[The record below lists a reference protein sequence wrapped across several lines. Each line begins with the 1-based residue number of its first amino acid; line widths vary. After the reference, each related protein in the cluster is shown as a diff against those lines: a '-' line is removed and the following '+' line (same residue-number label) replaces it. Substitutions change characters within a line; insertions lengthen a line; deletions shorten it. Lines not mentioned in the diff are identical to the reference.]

1 MKFVKK
7 MRILCVFLF
16 TGAAA
21 FHLFETAAFAAA
33 NESGWRSNYDLI
45 MMWLNFG
52 ILAFVLIKYAK
63 NPVKRFLQDQ
73 KDSIAESIKSIEA
86 QKEANDAEIRQT
98 QQLLQE
104 SSARFETIRERIVS
118 EGERRKQ
125 AIIESARRESK
136 LMIEQANFWVERQI
150 QQARQRLRSELID
163 EAIEKALQLLPQAL
177 TPEDNQ
183 KFINRYLNEIET
195 LTK

>member
-1 MKFVKK
+1 MKFVKN
-7 MRILCVFLF
+7 MRALCVFLF
-16 TGAAA
+16 AGAVA
-21 FHLFETAAFAAA
+21 FHLLETGAWAAA

-45 MMWLNFG
+45 MMWLNFA

-73 KDSIAESIKSIEA
+73 KDSIAESIKAIEV
-86 QKEANDAEIRQT
+86 QKEANDAEIKQA

-104 SSARFETIRERIVS
+104 SSARFEAVKERIIS

-125 AIIESARRESK
+125 AIIESAQRESK

-150 QQARQRLRSELID
+150 QQAKQRLRSELID
-163 EAIEKALQLLPQAL
+163 ESIEQALQLLPQKL

-183 KFINRYLNEIET
+183 KFINNYLNEIEA